1 MDIPNTD
8 LIRLKGLGKKSVECL
23 QSVGIFTR
31 EDLMNVGPV
40 AAFNRLKAAPGISPS
55 LNFLYAMVGALEN
68 RHWLDIAQ
76 NERTQL
82 LNQIDGY
89 NELMKIM
96 VSEES

>member
-1 MDIPNTD
+1 
-8 LIRLKGLGKKSVECL
+8 
-23 QSVGIFTR
+23 
-31 EDLMNVGPV
+31 
-40 AAFNRLKAAPGISPS
+40 
-55 LNFLYAMVGALEN
+55 MVGALEN

-82 LNQIDGY
+82 LNQLDGY

>member
-40 AAFNRLKAAPGISPS
+40 AAFNRLTAAPGISPS

-76 NERTQL
+76 NERTQV
-82 LNQIDGY
+82 LNQFDGY